1 MTLVTEQLA
10 VAAWFF
16 LPFVVPIAIWVAW
29 SDMAR
34 MKIPNVSVLA
44 LVAVFAVIGLLLV
57 ALGQWSFET
66 WAWRWMHLVV
76 VLAIGFVAN
85 LARAMGAGDAK
96 FAAAMAP
103 FIARPD
109 TMTFIYLLAAV
120 VLVGFT
126 LHRIAR
132 ASSWVRART
141 PDWESWTR
149 KDFPMGLCLSSA
161 FVLYLVAGA
170 LWGV

>member
-1 MTLVTEQLA
+1 VFLTDQIA
-10 VAAWFF
+10 AAAWWF
-16 LPFVVPIAIWVAW
+16 LPFVVPIGIWVAW

-34 MKIPNVSVLA
+34 MKIPNVAVLA
-44 LVAVFAVIGLLLV
+44 LVGVFAAVGLMVV
-57 ALGQWSFET
+57 ATGIWAFET
-66 WAWRWMHLVV
+66 WAWRWVHLLVV
-76 VLAIGFVAN
+76 LVIGFLAN
-85 LARAMGAGDAK
+85 MVGAMGAGDAK

-103 FIARPD
+103 FIVRSDALV
-109 TMTFIYLLAAV
+109 FVYLLAAV
-120 VLVGFT
+120 VIVGFA

-149 KDFPMGLCLSSA
+149 KDFPMGLCLASA
-161 FVLYLVAGA
+161 LVIYIAAGA